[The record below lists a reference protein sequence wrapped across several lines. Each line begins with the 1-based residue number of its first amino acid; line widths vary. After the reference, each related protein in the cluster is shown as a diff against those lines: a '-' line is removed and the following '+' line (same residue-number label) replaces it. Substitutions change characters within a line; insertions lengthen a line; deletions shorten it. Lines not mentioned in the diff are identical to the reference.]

1 MKTITKLSYALFL
14 SLSFALFS
22 CSGDD
27 DNGSTNNNNNNN
39 NNNSS
44 EYVKAKVD
52 GQNFS
57 SSTTIDAVAA
67 SNPTANVLTVQG
79 SDNSGKYIHIM
90 LMSYNGEGTYDV
102 SNQLNGNITYGTIS
116 PIASYSSAAGGGA
129 TGEVV
134 ITSVSATKVE
144 GTFTFTGRKMEEG
157 STETVTVT
165 QGEFKANI
173 Q

>member
-27 DNGSTNNNNNNN
+27 DNGNTNNNNNNN
-39 NNNSS
+39 NNSG

-52 GQNFS
+52 GQSFS
-57 SSTTIDAVAA
+57 SSTSFDAVAA
-67 SNPTANVLTVQG
+67 SNPNATTLVVQG
-79 SDNSGKYIHIM
+79 SDNSGKAIQLMIM
-90 LMSYNGEGTYDV
+90 NLNGEGTYNV
-102 SNQLNGNITYGTIS
+102 SNMQNGQALYTIAN
-116 PIASYSSAAGGGA
+116 PFASYSSAAGDGA
-129 TGEVV
+129 SGEIE
-134 ITSVSATKVE
+134 ITHLDADKVE
-144 GTFTFTGRKMEEG
+144 GTFSFTGRKVQEG

-165 QGEFKANI
+165 QGEFRANF